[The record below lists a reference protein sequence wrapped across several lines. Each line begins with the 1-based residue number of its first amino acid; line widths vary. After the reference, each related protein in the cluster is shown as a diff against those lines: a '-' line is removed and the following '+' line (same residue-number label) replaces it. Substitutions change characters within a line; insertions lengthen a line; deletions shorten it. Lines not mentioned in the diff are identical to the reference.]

1 MDSRYSARAIATAC
15 RKKESASISA
25 QNAPAA
31 EAAPHTAARGPSPSS
46 SPTALDDAPT
56 RSQRAIAS
64 PATAEVSAS

>member
-15 RKKESASISA
+15 RKRGSASIFA

-31 EAAPHTAARGPSPSS
+31 EAAPRTAARGPSPSS
-46 SPTALDDAPT
+46 SHTTEDAAPNK
-56 RSQRAIAS
+56 QPHAIAS